1 MLFVAVTVTVRYLG
15 TTMNPI
21 QAAFIRYCFGLV
33 IILPLLSRA
42 GLLGLTWRRVGFHGL
57 RGLIHGGGVMLW
69 FLAMSRIPIAEVTA
83 LGFTTPIFATLGAA
97 LFLNERFRSYRLV
110 VILVGF

>member
-1 MLFVAVTVTVRYLG
+1 MSSFFSLLSRRPLSGNVRGIAWMLVTGMLFVAVTVTVRYLG

-42 GLLGLTWRRVGFHGL
+42 GLLALTWRRVGFHGL

-69 FLAMSRIPIAEVTA
+69 FLAMSRIP
-83 LGFTTPIFATLGAA
+83 
-97 LFLNERFRSYRLV
+97 
-110 VILVGF
+110 